1 MTDADHDD
9 HAARIERRTD
19 HILKISGLMFL
30 AWQASYFAVF
40 NQADYQLRT
49 VDVIARAAYVA
60 WACALLMLVA
70 TGGGLFRSAAVR
82 AILDDELA
90 RSHRADAYRNAFW
103 SLIVIALAAYAAT
116 QLVEMS
122 AHLLAHIM
130 LSAGVLVAVAT
141 LAFLRRR

>member
-1 MTDADHDD
+1 
-9 HAARIERRTD
+9 
-19 HILKISGLMFL
+19 
-30 AWQASYFAVF
+30 
-40 NQADYQLRT
+40 
-49 VDVIARAAYVA
+49 
-60 WACALLMLVA
+60 
-70 TGGGLFRSAAVR
+70 VR
-82 AILDDELA
+82 AILADELA